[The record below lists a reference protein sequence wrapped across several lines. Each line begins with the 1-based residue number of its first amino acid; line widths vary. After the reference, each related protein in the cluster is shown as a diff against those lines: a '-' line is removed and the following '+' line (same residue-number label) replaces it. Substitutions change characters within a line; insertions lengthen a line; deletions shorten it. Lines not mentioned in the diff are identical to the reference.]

1 MEKKIANIGN
11 AKNKTTLLSM
21 QYNQIFLIYIR
32 CHTIIIVSTNPKLIT
47 GSALIPKYLLS
58 EKENK
63 KA

>member
-1 MEKKIANIGN
+1 MEKKIAYIGN
-11 AKNKTTLLSM
+11 AKNNTTLKAHPVIKPLRHNSLPHNYNR
-21 QYNQIFLIYIR
+21 QYK
-32 CHTIIIVSTNPKLIT
+32 PKLIT